1 MRNHTPGPWEA
12 VYRDDERFMP
22 MTVIAQKG
30 SMGNTANTH
39 SLRIDHN
46 PEKVI
51 AIVKH
56 QSYPFAGLEAFE
68 NGQDKANTRLI
79 VSAPELLE
87 TLISVTDELEEFIN
101 IRHNMIAYKGEF
113 ASLDK
118 DRELDLQSVVEA
130 RKLIKKV
137 LEG

>member
-12 VYRDDERFMP
+12 VYRDDERFMS

-30 SMGNTANTH
+30 SMGNHTNVCTL
-39 SLRIDHN
+39 SEDKHN
-46 PEKVI
+46 DKVI

-130 RKLIKKV
+130 RKLISKV
-137 LEG
+137 LGG